1 MALLRQISIT
11 GFKEIIVSLP
21 EGDQASGNQGQVLEH
36 YYTSLFTGKPVRVNV
51 GSILLDYWG
60 FFAPNSNTRV
70 YPDETKDINND
81 GIPDYLSLDIDGD
94 GFDDPIGNAD
104 FNGVIKKS
112 YLLASFRI
120 KEYGDQNK
128 TIPEMYEAIRAGV
141 DMVYSERILPGWVII
156 GESKPSFYYE
166 KCFTAYNPKL
176 YSGRMPISK
185 NYFDL
190 DDIFIAENADGTW
203 TTVDETLQVIG
214 RMESPFAAPQGL
226 QAIAA
231 RNGFDVNY
239 GLDIEDTTSSLPI
252 KLIQQYMP
260 FVVNGQG
267 VPTFPN
273 INPNR
278 MRFVNYAGTIKTPVS
293 PINLH
298 MATRADILLSSQQLN
313 TADYSTKPFN
323 PDYYAVFPNIPD
335 VIPFSDGAKE
345 RWGVPYRA
353 IERGFTIND
362 QKFKGE
368 CIPVPNDSEETTLD
382 TGGDFTDP
390 RIDNDERV
398 RVSIADVLGGVVQMD
413 GTNYIR
419 GIVTA
424 HFTYPMMSAPM
435 QDIADVYY
443 EYEKTRKQGTSM
455 PDYSEFWEPRKD
467 LHRSD
472 VLTFA
477 REMRS
482 VIYVQDETA
491 GMELL
496 GTDFYSTDGFEYQT
510 APGQLHVNSAT
521 VERGEDN
528 LPSFESTKTYV
539 TFANI
544 DPNYVGPPLSVEFYD
559 IVGKASPDAPS
570 TELKMQ
576 NASMPIT
583 EYWETDTG
591 YLPERY
597 HIKVGDFIEIY
608 NMNVIRRVYAP
619 RTCKIVNNEYRVIPN
634 PDLMDGQDVMEYFE
648 KNGYVKEITL
658 DKMKGSDVS
667 NNWADYNY
675 SDLNSIHATEHCLIK
690 VKNVAFITAGVESGP
705 SLIATAYPATV
716 LRNDTMR
723 VFKQQGTEQNRTSIE
738 YDFGYKFEPGKK
750 YAIAQ
755 IQEGTTPIGTSGLQ
769 KAFVYNAPSTE
780 MSQYL
785 LKIPGRESDYV
796 LEGRLF
802 STLSQREKRSITA
815 AEQEYLRWVEDN
827 TKKLS
832 ATNSLDNYKWPLDII
847 GIQKFENFFDGT
859 TAASYMIMP
868 RSMYDFGI
876 TSQNYTLFFPTGKDV
891 YTVKSGSSESQT
903 GTGAR
908 GSGGGSSR
916 TCFYGDT
923 EILTPFGTKLIRDL
937 QVGDSVICFDSDFN
951 MCESSVTTTFVTDKE
966 NHQPIYRYK
975 LMNGVELKITKT
987 HPVLVDK
994 QIYVEIGTLSV
1005 GDFLIDQNGHKIQI
1019 SEIEFFGNDI
1029 VYNIETNVYHN
1040 YIANGICVHN
1050 KTNLPPNPIDV
1061 VSKAG
1066 GKIITVGGQ
1075 GWFIDTTGVISS
1087 DVGGNST
1094 GS

>member
-11 GFKEIIVSLP
+11 GFKEITVSLP

-70 YPDETKDINND
+70 YPDETKDTNND

-128 TIPEMYEAIRAGV
+128 TIPEMYEAIRAGL

-166 KCFTAYNPKL
+166 KCFTAYNTKL

-278 MRFVNYAGTIKTPVS
+278 MRFVNYAGTIKTSVS

-313 TADYSTKPFN
+313 TDDYSTKPFN

-335 VIPFSDGAKE
+335 AIPFSDGAKE

-368 CIPVPNDSEETTLD
+368 CIPVPNDFEEPIQEED
-382 TGGDFTDP
+382 DSQP
-390 RIDNDERV
+390 RV
-398 RVSIADVLGGVVQMD
+398 QVSIADVLSGRVTLD
-413 GTNYIR
+413 GTNYVR

-424 HFTYPMMSAPM
+424 HFTYPMMSATM
-435 QDIADVYY
+435 QDISDVYY
-443 EYEKTRKQGTSM
+443 AYAKMRSTVE
-455 PDYSEFWEPRKD
+455 PDFSEFWEPSKE

-472 VLTFA
+472 ILTFA

-482 VIYVQDETA
+482 VIYVQDSSA

-496 GTDFYSTDGFEYQT
+496 GTDFYSTEGFEYQT
-510 APGQLHVNSAT
+510 APGTFLVSSEVVT
-521 VERGEDN
+521 VGEAN
-528 LPSFESTKTYV
+528 TPSFESTKTLV
-539 TFANI
+539 TFANN
-544 DPNYVGPPLSVEFYD
+544 DPNFIGPAYSVELFD
-559 IVGKASPDAPS
+559 VTGTGITGGSIRDTQKF
-570 TELKMQ
+570 
-576 NASMPIT
+576 NANIPIT

-608 NMNVIRRVYAP
+608 NMNVLRRFYAP
-619 RTCKIVNNEYRVIPN
+619 RTCKIVNNEYRIIPN
-634 PDLMDGQDVMEYFE
+634 PDLMNGEDVMEYFD
-648 KNGYVKEITL
+648 KNGYIKDVTL
-658 DKMKGSDVS
+658 
-667 NNWADYNY
+667 ADLYGGQKDQRLIPAYFDEWFNYDY
-675 SDLNSIHATEHCLIK
+675 SDLNSIHATEHCLIR
-690 VKNVAFITAGVESGP
+690 VKNVGFIKNEVLSGQSLVVKDNPGTFISNTDLRIVNREGTP
-705 SLIATAYPATV
+705 SQP
-716 LRNDTMR
+716 
-723 VFKQQGTEQNRTSIE
+723 TSIE
-738 YDFGYKFEPGKK
+738 YDFGYRFEPGKK
-750 YAIAQ
+750 YPIAQ
-755 IQEGTTPIGTSGLQ
+755 IEEGQPIPTGVSGLD
-769 KAFVYNAPSTE
+769 KVFLYNAPSTE

-785 LKIPGRESDYV
+785 LKIPGRDIKDGAKDDPQNSY
-796 LEGRLF
+796 
-802 STLSQREKRSITA
+802 TKWIT
-815 AEQEYLRWVEDN
+815 EN
-827 TKKLS
+827 TKKLPS
-832 ATNSLDNYKWPLDII
+832 GTVLDQYPWPLTIF
-847 GIQKFENFFDGT
+847 GIQKYDNFFDSFNSN
-859 TAASYMIMP
+859 AYMVMP
-868 RSMYDFGI
+868 RSMYDLGI
-876 TSQNYTLFFPTGKDV
+876 TSQNYSLFFPTGKDV
-891 YTVKSGSSESQT
+891 YTVKSGSSSPTNPTGAT
-903 GTGAR
+903 GTTGR
-908 GSGGGSSR
+908 GSGTS
-916 TCFYGDT
+916 TACFYKNT
-923 EILTPFGTKLIRDL
+923 QILTPHGSKNIQDIS
-937 QVGDSVICFDSDFN
+937 VGDSVVCFDSQFTLH
-951 MCESSVTTTFVTDKE
+951 ESVVTKTFIHDKE
-966 NHQPIYRYK
+966 FGEDIYTYSLGNGAK
-975 LMNGVELKITKT
+975 LNVTLN
-987 HPVLVDK
+987 HPVLT
-994 QIYVEIGTLSV
+994 QTGEYLEIGELSV
-1005 GDFLIDQNGHKIQI
+1005 GDFLIDSTGEPIAIN
-1019 SEIEFFGNDI
+1019 SIEFLKRDI
-1029 VYNIETNVYHN
+1029 VYNIETEKYHN
-1040 YIANGICVHN
+1040 YVANGICVHN
-1050 KTNLPPNPIDV
+1050 KTAKPPSMNDVVIDV
-1061 VSKAG
+1061 DNKLDDIKR
-1066 GKIITVGGQ
+1066 KIGI
-1075 GWFIDTTGVISS
+1075 
-1087 DVGGNST
+1087 
-1094 GS
+1094 